1 MTECRLFLVPVFLLW
16 IVATRSVDV
25 LAVEP
30 EADAEIRRLLDRV
43 GESGCDFERN
53 GTRHNSRDAANHL
66 ALKYDRGARYV
77 ETAED
82 FIDRLA
88 SESSWSGK
96 PYYVIC
102 DDERAASGEW
112 LHQLLV
118 DMRAP

>member
-1 MTECRLFLVPVFLLW
+1 MTECQRFIVPVFLLW
-16 IVATRSVDV
+16 FASAWTVGA

-30 EADAEIRRLLDRV
+30 EVDAEVRRLLDEV

-53 GTRHNSRDAANHL
+53 GTRHNARDAASHL
-66 ALKYDRGARYV
+66 ALKYDRGVRYV
-77 ETAED
+77 EKAED
-82 FIDRLA
+82 FMYRLA

-102 DDERAASGEW
+102 DDERSLSGEW
-112 LHQLLV
+112 LHELLV

>member
-1 MTECRLFLVPVFLLW
+1 MTECRLFLGPVFLLW
-16 IVATRSVDV
+16 VVAAWSVGA

-30 EADAEIRRLLDRV
+30 QVDAEIRQLLDRV

-53 GTRHNSRDAANHL
+53 GTRHNSRDAASQL
-66 ALKYDRGARYV
+66 TLKYDRGARYV

-96 PYYVIC
+96 PYWVIC
-102 DDERAASGEW
+102 DDERAVSGEW
-112 LHQLLV
+112 LHKLLV
-118 DMRAP
+118 DMRTL

>member
-1 MTECRLFLVPVFLLW
+1 MTECRLFLGPVFLLW
-16 IVATRSVDV
+16 VVAAWSVGA

-30 EADAEIRRLLDRV
+30 QVDAEIRQLLDRV

-53 GTRHNSRDAANHL
+53 GTRHNSRDAASHL
-66 ALKYDRGARYV
+66 TLKYDRGARYV

-96 PYYVIC
+96 PYYVLC

>member
-16 IVATRSVDV
+16 IVAVWSVGV

-30 EADAEIRRLLDRV
+30 EADAEIRLLLDRV

-102 DDERAASGEW
+102 DDERATSGEW

-118 DMRAP
+118 QMRAS